1 MDQSCFHHFL
11 GRTSSFWLA
20 AENSFAPA
28 SLFLFLL
35 NCKQHTAG
43 CTGEYD
49 PVCAS
54 NAKTYDNECI
64 FCNEDMCFCS
74 QKNLCTFNALNRHPL
89 LTDHWNNGQSLLLL
103 IWE

>member
-64 FCNEDMCFCS
+64 FCNEDM
-74 QKNLCTFNALNRHPL
+74 
-89 LTDHWNNGQSLLLL
+89 NNDVKIDFEHFSAC
-103 IWE
+103 

>member
-1 MDQSCFHHFL
+1 MIFFFSFL
-11 GRTSSFWLA
+11 GFH
-20 AENSFAPA
+20 PQHM
-28 SLFLFLL
+28 L

-64 FCNEDMCFCS
+64 FCNEDM
-74 QKNLCTFNALNRHPL
+74 
-89 LTDHWNNGQSLLLL
+89 NNDVKIDFEHFSAC
-103 IWE
+103 